1 MSGIRCGSSRRARPY
16 WSASLLVV
24 VVALASC
31 GWGEKHD
38 PGSVAMRLFELAL
51 IDEPTDEQ
59 LLRAFDPLPPA
70 EERAALLDAL
80 STLVDAT
87 SVRIV
92 DVDQPAGP
100 DDAFADLA
108 ALLPGGGSAHFTV
121 RLRKRS
127 EGPDPW
133 RVTWFQGPGV
143 EWPAAGSGRG
153 SGLSTSAPPEQ
164 P

>member
-1 MSGIRCGSSRRARPY
+1 MSEVRCGSNRRSRTY
-16 WSASLLVV
+16 WSTGLLVV

-31 GWGEKHD
+31 GRGEDSD
-38 PGSVAMRLFELAL
+38 PGAVAMRLFELAR

-59 LLRAFDPLPPA
+59 LRRAFDPLPPA
-70 EERAALLDAL
+70 EQRAALLDAL
-80 STLVDAT
+80 STLVDVA
-87 SVRIV
+87 SLRIV

-108 ALLPGGGSAHFTV
+108 GLLPGGGSAHFTV
-121 RLRKRS
+121 RLRKRT

-133 RVTWFQGPGV
+133 RITWFQGPGI
-143 EWPAAGSGRG
+143 EWPAAGSERG
-153 SGLSTSAPPEQ
+153 NGLSTSAPPKK

>member
-1 MSGIRCGSSRRARPY
+1 MSESRCGSSRRSRPY
-16 WSASLLVV
+16 WSAGLLVV
-24 VVALASC
+24 VVALAFC
-31 GWGEKHD
+31 GRGEDHD
-38 PGSVAMRLFELAL
+38 PGAVAMRLFELAL

-59 LLRAFDPLPPA
+59 LRRAFDPLPPA
-70 EERAALLDAL
+70 AQRAALLDAL
-80 STLVDAT
+80 STMADVASL
-87 SVRIV
+87 RIV
-92 DVDQPAGP
+92 NVDRPAGP
-100 DDAFADLA
+100 DDAFADLV

-121 RLRKRS
+121 RLRKRR

-153 SGLSTSAPPEQ
+153 NGLSTSAPPEK

>member
-1 MSGIRCGSSRRARPY
+1 MSEIRCGSSRRSRSY
-16 WSASLLVV
+16 WSTGLLVV

-31 GWGEKHD
+31 GRGEDSD
-38 PGSVAMRLFELAL
+38 PGAVAMRLFELAL

-59 LLRAFDPLPPA
+59 LRRAVDPLPPA
-70 EERAALLDAL
+70 EQRAALLDAL
-80 STLVDAT
+80 STLADVA
-87 SVRIV
+87 SLRIV

-121 RLRKRS
+121 RLRKRT

-143 EWPAAGSGRG
+143 EWRAAGSGGG
-153 SGLSTSAPPEQ
+153 SGLSTSAPPEK

>member
-1 MSGIRCGSSRRARPY
+1 M
-16 WSASLLVV
+16 VV

-31 GWGEKHD
+31 GRGEDHD
-38 PGSVAMRLFELAL
+38 PGAVAMRLFELAL

-59 LLRAFDPLPPA
+59 LRRAFDPLPPA
-70 EERAALLDAL
+70 EQRAALLDAL
-80 STLVDAT
+80 STLVDVV
-87 SVRIV
+87 SLRIV

-108 ALLPGGGSAHFTV
+108 GLLPGGGSAHFTV
-121 RLRKRS
+121 RLRKRA

-133 RVTWFQGPGV
+133 RVTWFQGLGI
-143 EWPAAGSGRG
+143 EWPAVGSERG
-153 SGLSTSAPPEQ
+153 NGLSTSAPPKK